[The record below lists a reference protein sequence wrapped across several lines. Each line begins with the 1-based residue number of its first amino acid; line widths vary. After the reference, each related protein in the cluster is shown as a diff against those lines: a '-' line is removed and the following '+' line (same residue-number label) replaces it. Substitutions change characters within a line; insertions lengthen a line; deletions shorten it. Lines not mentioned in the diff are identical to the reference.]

1 MNSIDLNCKYP
12 QEYNC
17 ILCHNKEGFEFAK
30 KEFADLSNKLYLSD
44 TGVEG
49 TIDVTCGYP
58 SNVYGELPFYNWIAQ
73 NMRPQDWVRV
83 HHYRRKLPLTIGLT
97 VPATLSFNGS
107 MAQQLA
113 YYHSPVL
120 VEAIMRTLTPIEQQ
134 LFNTNKSLIP
144 YNMMFAP
151 VEFIQTT
158 YLPWM
163 MNKINALQMVLGRG
177 FKPDQSFFEP
187 REGKRVDLWYQNRIY
202 AFAMERYTTL
212 FFLTNNFGHQYRNVN
227 LLEPNQHI

>member
-1 MNSIDLNCKYP
+1 MIDLSCKYP

-17 ILCHNKEGFEFAK
+17 IISHNKQSFDFAK
-30 KEFADLSNKLYLSD
+30 SRFGDYSNRIYLSD

-49 TIDVTCGYP
+49 TIDVSCGYP
-58 SNVYGELPFYNWIAQ
+58 SSVYGELTFYNWIAQ
-73 NMRPQDWVRV
+73 NLRPQDWVRV
-83 HHYRRKLPLTIGLT
+83 HHYRRKLPLSMGLT

-120 VEAIMRTLTPIEQQ
+120 TNAMMRTLTPIEQQ
-134 LFNTNKSLIP
+134 LFNTSKSLIP

-163 MNKINALQMVLGRG
+163 MNKINSLQMVLGSG
-177 FKPDQSFFEP
+177 FKLDDSFFEP
-187 REGKRVDLWYQNRIY
+187 REGKRVDLSYQNRIY
-202 AFAMERYTTL
+202 GFAMERYTTL